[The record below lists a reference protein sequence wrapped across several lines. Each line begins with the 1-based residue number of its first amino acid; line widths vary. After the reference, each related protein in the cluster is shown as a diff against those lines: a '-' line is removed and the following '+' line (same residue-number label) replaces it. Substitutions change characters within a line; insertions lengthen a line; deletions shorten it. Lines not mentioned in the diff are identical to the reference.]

1 MSIDSAIF
9 LFTFLPL
16 LLILEAV
23 IRPIRAKNVFLCLA
37 GLVFYA
43 FGELWALAAIIAS
56 ALVNWALGLWAMRGA
71 KMAVACAAVLNLALL
86 GACKYLG
93 FFGEGLALIGVQLNL
108 PAIVAPAGVSF
119 FTFKGIS
126 YVVDAYRRPENGS
139 KNFFRVLFYI
149 SFLPEIMSGP
159 LSRFE
164 NFEEQ
169 LASRDRGIE
178 RTAHGLR
185 RFILGLA
192 KKLLLSG
199 GCAILVDAAFSAG
212 EALDARMAW
221 LGAISYSLQLYFD
234 FSGYSDMA
242 VGLGAMLGF
251 ECPENFNYPY
261 AATSI
266 TDFWRRWHITL
277 SSWFR
282 DYLYIPLG
290 GSRRGK
296 WRTAFNKAVV
306 FVLCG
311 LWHGANM
318 TFVLWGAWHALLS
331 ALESLKV
338 LDVARWRKTAVGRA
352 ISRVY
357 TLLAVCLGFAMFRA
371 ESVSQGFEIIGAM
384 FTGWDFTLAGELL
397 LARSV
402 DGYTLAVL
410 VISAVLSF
418 PVLREMRD
426 FAKRSGE
433 RVERRLE
440 LASYFGCLALV
451 VVCASALASGG
462 FAPFIY
468 FQF

>member
-1 MSIDSAIF
+1 
-9 LFTFLPL
+9 
-16 LLILEAV
+16 
-23 IRPIRAKNVFLCLA
+23 
-37 GLVFYA
+37 
-43 FGELWALAAIIAS
+43 
-56 ALVNWALGLWAMRGA
+56 
-71 KMAVACAAVLNLALL
+71 
-86 GACKYLG
+86 
-93 FFGEGLALIGVQLNL
+93 
-108 PAIVAPAGVSF
+108 
-119 FTFKGIS
+119 
-126 YVVDAYRRPENGS
+126 
-139 KNFFRVLFYI
+139 
-149 SFLPEIMSGP
+149 MSGP

-164 NFEEQ
+164 NFEGQ
-169 LASRDRGIE
+169 LTSRERSIE

-221 LGAISYSLQLYFD
+221 LGAIAYSLQLYFD

-251 ECPENFNYPY
+251 ACPENFNYPY

-266 TDFWRRWHITL
+266 TNFWRRWHITL

-338 LDVARWRKTAVGRA
+338 LDVARWRKTAVGRV

-384 FTGWDFTLAGELL
+384 FTGWDFTIAGDLL

-402 DGYTLAVL
+402 DSYTLATL
-410 VISAVLSF
+410 VISAVLSL
-418 PVLREMRD
+418 PALRKMRD

-451 VVCASALASGG
+451 VVCVSALARGG
-462 FAPFIY
+462 FTPFIY